1 MRVALVTTFAASR
14 KEPLV
19 TMMDRVHQG
28 FLDAGLEPI
37 VRFNFADGGV
47 VSFSSVDRVLKR
59 HPELQR
65 FVTEASP
72 APQLKIPAVR
82 RLSNGPLSPAA
93 NEAIPYLTLQSI
105 AAGVPRSF
113 PFHHL
118 AIHFN
123 SAEFG
128 ELTVMAAEG
137 AGLTAGEPVQPAGAM
152 VTGIIAPGMM
162 AGVVIGDSWWVNAR
176 QRSLTA
182 CRFAEVEL
190 GAKKL
195 PEPTG
200 PLANVLAACGK
211 AKKTIQAPL
220 PGTLRTG
227 PLPGVRLPT
236 GVAVPSAKPELLPAV
251 KAISVKYRDSM
262 AEIVAHAGM
271 PHDLPGNA
279 EMSGLA
285 KGIASGPRKPALERV
300 FRPMGYSV
308 SGGTGSATGSFHLRR
323 RTAANSTL
331 ELRLDTGTWFP
342 AVLAMFFVYG
352 LGFKA
357 TVLLPPTQK
366 AVAGGQYPIGDAE
379 QWQKIVENLGALVA
393 ELERTLVPEIE
404 AVTGPSPEWYQPE
417 S

>member
-1 MRVALVTTFAASR
+1 MRVALITTFAASR

-19 TMMDRVHQG
+19 AMMDRVHQG
-28 FLDAGLEPI
+28 FVDAGLQPFI
-37 VRFNFADGGV
+37 HFNFADGGA

-59 HPELQR
+59 HPELER

-72 APQLKIPAVR
+72 APQLKIPGAR
-82 RLSNGPLSPAA
+82 RLSNGPLSRGA
-93 NEAIPYLTLQSI
+93 NEAIPYETLQAI

-128 ELTVMAAEG
+128 ELMVMG
-137 AGLTAGEPVQPAGAM
+137 AGAPGVAAGAM
-152 VTGIIAPGMM
+152 VMGVMAPEMI
-162 AGVVIGDSWWVNAR
+162 AGVLISDNWWVNAR

-182 CRFAEVEL
+182 CRFTEVEL

-200 PLANVLAACGK
+200 PLATVLAACGK
-211 AKKTIQAPL
+211 ARKTIQAPL
-220 PGTLRTG
+220 PGTLGPG
-227 PLPGVRLPT
+227 PLQGVRLPT
-236 GVAVPSAKPELLPAV
+236 GAVIPSANPEVLAAV

-262 AEIVAHAGM
+262 AEIVARARM
-271 PHDLPGNA
+271 PHDLSGNA
-279 EMSGLA
+279 EMSDLA
-285 KGIASGPRKPALERV
+285 KGVNSGSKKPALERV
-300 FRPMGYSV
+300 FKPMGYSV
-308 SGGTGSATGSFHLRR
+308 SGGTGSAMGGFHLRR

-331 ELRLDTGTWFP
+331 ELSLETGTWFH
-342 AVLAMFFVYG
+342 AVMAMFFVYG

-357 TVLLPPTQK
+357 TLILPPTQK
-366 AVAGGQYPIGDAE
+366 AVAGCQYPIGDAE
-379 QWQKIVENLGALVA
+379 QWQKVVENLGAIVA
-393 ELERTLVPEIE
+393 ELERSFVPEVE
-404 AVTGPSPEWYQPE
+404 AAAGPSPEWYQPE